1 MDMKRIILAVA
12 VLVLTL
18 PSQGI
23 LAQDKGRKDWQDKWK
38 AEKIA
43 YLTDAMDLSSSEAE
57 RFWPVYNKCECEKRQ
72 CFKITMEAYKTL
84 NDAITAGKSDS
95 EVRFLLDKY
104 IEAQDSGKGIDKKY
118 VAEYR
123 KILSDK
129 KVAKLYIAEESFRRQ
144 QIHRLHK
151 NDNNGE
157 RK

>member
-1 MDMKRIILAVA
+1 MKRMTLLIVF
-12 VLVLTL
+12 LTL
-18 PSQGI
+18 AFTG
-23 LAQDKGRKDWQDKWK
+23 LNAQNKDKGDWQDRWK

-43 YLTDAMDLSSSEAE
+43 YLTDAIDLTSAEAE
-57 RFWPVYNKCECEKRQ
+57 RFWPVYNKCECEKKNG
-72 CFKITMEAYKTL
+72 FKAVMEAYKAL
-84 NDAITAGKSDS
+84 DEAIKTGKD
-95 EVRFLLDKY
+95 ENNLRVLLDKY
-104 IEAQDSGKGIDKKY
+104 IETQEYGKEIDRKY

-151 NDNNGE
+151 NDNKEE